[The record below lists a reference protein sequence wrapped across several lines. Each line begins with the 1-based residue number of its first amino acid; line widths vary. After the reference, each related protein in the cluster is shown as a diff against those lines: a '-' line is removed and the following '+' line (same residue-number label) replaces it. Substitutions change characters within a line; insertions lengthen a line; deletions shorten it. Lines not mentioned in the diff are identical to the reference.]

1 MAYQINRARRGVSPV
16 PLFKRLEEIMSKR
29 EQRLIFRLS
38 DKELRKVQ
46 KLADRAGMTVSE
58 YLRYS
63 STHKKINVVDGLDD
77 FSKELRAVGRN
88 LNQLTRL
95 CNQGKIQCL
104 DLGSIKNKIAQITEK
119 VSEFV

>member
-1 MAYQINRARRGVSPV
+1 
-16 PLFKRLEEIMSKR
+16 MSKR

-104 DLGSIKNKIAQITEK
+104 DLGSIKNKIAKITEK